1 MNKRLHFLPSKKP
14 VTYWFSKVGCA
25 ANALLRMLARFEWFR
40 PWHVIVSISRHQNH
54 DGDAQSSLIPI
65 RIPIDRP
72 RYR

>member
-1 MNKRLHFLPSKKP
+1 MNKRLHFQPGKRL
-14 VTYWFSKVGCA
+14 VTHWFGRVGHA

-40 PWHVIVSISRHQNH
+40 PWYVIVSISRNQNH
-54 DGDAQSSLIPI
+54 DGDAQSSLTPI